1 LSSEDL
7 KIFLEDFC
15 DFLEGLEAS
24 IVKMKMQIV
33 KLVGSEAKSK
43 PKISEETF
51 NILKW
56 DNEKGERLG
65 DFQTAYKNKNVLE
78 NWQHAFNILKQ
89 SNAVIGNPFHLEGYQ
104 YRYWIYPEKYED
116 RIFRKKLN
124 EAKHNANSH

>member
-1 LSSEDL
+1 MSEDF
-7 KIFLEDFC
+7 KVFLDDFV

-24 IVKMKMQIV
+24 IVKLKRQIA
-33 KLVGSEAKSK
+33 KLVGIVEEK

-51 NILKW
+51 SILKW

-78 NWQHAFNILKQ
+78 SWQHAFNILKQ
-89 SNAVIGNPFHLEGYQ
+89 ANSVIGNPFHMEGYQ

-124 EAKHNANSH
+124 EVKG

>member
-1 LSSEDL
+1 LNEEDFA
-7 KIFLEDFC
+7 IFLEDFV

-24 IVKMKMQIV
+24 IVKMKMQIA
-33 KLVGSEAKSK
+33 KLVGSEAKPK
-43 PKISEETF
+43 AKISEETF
-51 NILKW
+51 SILKW

-65 DFQTAYKNKNVLE
+65 DFQAAYKNKNVLE

-89 SNAVIGNPFHLEGYQ
+89 ANAVIGNPFHMEGYQ

-124 EAKHNANSH
+124 EVKG